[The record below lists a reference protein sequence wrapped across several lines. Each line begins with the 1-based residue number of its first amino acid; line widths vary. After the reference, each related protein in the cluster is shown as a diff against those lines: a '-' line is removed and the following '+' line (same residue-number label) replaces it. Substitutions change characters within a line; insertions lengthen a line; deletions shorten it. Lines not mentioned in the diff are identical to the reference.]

1 MDEAFDTVQAA
12 AVAGLYFTRV
22 PGNCHVNARQLIGGR
37 RVDGEEAIAAESAE
51 IVQRSLAGEAH
62 DEIGGGDVAFEADE
76 FYAAVP
82 ERGEREADLV
92 NKRRVV
98 AVERGLHAL
107 DRARRG
113 SPGGFVEAGEIGA
126 RTDRRVTLLA
136 GQHQIK
142 VKVTSAG
149 HEREVR

>member
-1 MDEAFDTVQAA
+1 MDETFDTVQAA
-12 AVAGLYFTRV
+12 AVAGLYFTCV
-22 PGNCHVNARQLIGGR
+22 QGNCEVNARQLVGGG

-51 IVQRSLAGEAH
+51 IVQRTVAGEAIV
-62 DEIGGGDVAFEADE
+62 EIGGGDVASEADE

-92 NKRRVV
+92 NERRVV

-107 DRARRG
+107 DRPRRG

-126 RTDRRVTLLA
+126 GTGRRVTLLA

-149 HEREVR
+149 HEREGR

>member
-1 MDEAFDTVQAA
+1 M
-12 AVAGLYFTRV
+12 
-22 PGNCHVNARQLIGGR
+22 
-37 RVDGEEAIAAESAE
+37 DGEEAIAAESAE

-92 NKRRVV
+92 NERRVV